1 MEELNMSEQIDI
13 KETKQRYYRATF
25 VHAACV
31 DMQITVEFEAPF
43 PRDESIE
50 YSQLA
55 LRSFLEQVSA
65 GHIKIRDIEPVE
77 T

>member
-1 MEELNMSEQIDI
+1 MSEVLNES
-13 KETKQRYYRATF
+13 KKRYYRATF
-25 VHAACV
+25 VDAACV

-43 PRDESIE
+43 PVDESID

-55 LRSFLEQVSA
+55 LRSFLEEVSA
-65 GHIKIRDIEPVE
+65 GHIKIRDIEPKE

>member
-1 MEELNMSEQIDI
+1 MEELNMTKDTNIEQP
-13 KETKQRYYRATF
+13 KKRYFRATF
-25 VHAACV
+25 VDAACV

-43 PRDESIE
+43 PLDESID

-55 LRSFLEQVSA
+55 LRSFLEEVSA
-65 GHIKIRDIEPVE
+65 GHIKIRDIEPIE

>member
-1 MEELNMSEQIDI
+1 MSEQIDI
-13 KETKQRYYRATF
+13 KKPKKRYYRATF
-25 VHAACV
+25 VDAACV

-43 PRDESIE
+43 PRNESIE

-55 LRSFLEQVSA
+55 WRSFLEQVSA
-65 GHIKIRDIEPVE
+65 GHIKIRDIEPIE

>member
-1 MEELNMSEQIDI
+1 MTKDTNIEQP
-13 KETKQRYYRATF
+13 KKRYFRATF
-25 VHAACV
+25 VDAACV

-43 PRDESIE
+43 PVSESVD

-55 LRSFLEQVSA
+55 LRSFLEEVSA
-65 GHIKIRDIEPVE
+65 GHIKIRDIEPIE